1 MHRTLQITVV
11 PTATDELLCKLGE
24 MEGVIGLTVNRGASY
39 KPAGDVLIV
48 HALNRDM
55 DTVLTS
61 VRLAEAYGPVSVVT
75 AEVASII
82 DPQKQDVVDNDVD
95 EAIWEEMETGLRHQ
109 GRVTTNFLVLMAL
122 GGAIATVGLV
132 SEPVP
137 QVTAFI
143 AASIIAP
150 GFEPI
155 AKIPLGI
162 VLRRPD
168 VVKRGMTS
176 TGVGYLLLIGVAAVI
191 FLLLRVLGLATV
203 DALAGNHEVERLIH
217 PTALDLIVSGCG
229 ITAGLTMIVAYRRT
243 VIAGPLIASVLI
255 PAAALVGAGI
265 AAGQVDLIVGGVKR
279 LAIDIAFLLV
289 LGAGVILLKQVTV
302 HHRAPLV

>member
-1 MHRTLQITVV
+1 MHRTLEITVS
-11 PTATDELLCKLGE
+11 PAATDELLRELAG
-24 MEGVIGLTVNRGASY
+24 MDGVIGLTVSRGASY
-39 KPAGDVLIV
+39 KPVGDVLTV

-55 DTVLTS
+55 DAVLTG

-82 DPQKQDVVDNDVD
+82 DPAKQDVIDNDVD

-109 GRVTTNFLVLMAL
+109 GRVTTNFLALMAL

-162 VLRRPD
+162 VLRRGN
-168 VVKRGMTS
+168 VLKRGLISTS
-176 TGVGYLLLIGVAAVI
+176 VGYLLLIGVAALV
-191 FLLLRVLGLATV
+191 FLLLRATGLVTV
-203 DALAGNHEVERLIH
+203 EALVGNHEVERLMH
-217 PTALDLIVSGCG
+217 PKTLDLIVSGCG
-229 ITAGLTMIVAYRRT
+229 VVAGVTMIVAYRRT

-265 AAGQVDLIVGGVKR
+265 AAGQADLIVGGLKR
-279 LAIDIAFLLV
+279 LAIDAAFLLV

-302 HHRAPLV
+302 HRRAPLV

>member
-1 MHRTLQITVV
+1 M
-11 PTATDELLCKLGE
+11 
-24 MEGVIGLTVNRGASY
+24 LT
-39 KPAGDVLIV
+39 V

-55 DTVLTS
+55 DEVLLG

-82 DPQKQDVVDNDVD
+82 DPAKRDAIENDVD

-109 GRVTTNFLVLMAL
+109 GRITTNFLTLMAL

-162 VLRRPD
+162 VLRRGN
-168 VVKRGMTS
+168 VLKRGLS
-176 TGVGYLLLIGVAAVI
+176 SAIVGYLLLIGVAALV
-191 FLLLRVLGLATV
+191 FLLLRALGLATV
-203 DALAGNHEVERLIH
+203 DALVGNHEVERLIH
-217 PTALDLIVSGCG
+217 PAALDLIVSGCG
-229 ITAGLTMIVAYRRT
+229 VVAGMTMIVAYRRT
-243 VIAGPLIASVLI
+243 VIAGPLIAAVFI

-265 AAGQVDLIVGGVKR
+265 AAGQTDLIVGGLKR
-279 LAIDIAFLLV
+279 LTIDVAFMLV

-302 HHRAPLV
+302 HHRTPLV